1 MFNDDEF
8 EDNRLIRLKSRGFL
22 ALALLSGGMPFAA
35 GELLAP
41 ATGVEQNIVVLA
53 AMSLV
58 LVILTIIAATLWFSS
73 IGGKIKSFYGQLAL
87 RFGGLACLHA
97 VSQFFVFFYGYK
109 TQSAYP
115 NFVAVSVLVLIVG
128 LGTKKLLST
137 TK

>member
-22 ALALLSGGMPFAA
+22 ALALLSSGLPFAV
-35 GELLAP
+35 GGLL
-41 ATGVEQNIVVLA
+41 TSSKGIEQNIVVLA

-58 LVILTIIAATLWFSS
+58 LVILTIIATTLWFSS
-73 IGGKIKSFYGQLAL
+73 IGGKIKSLYGQLAL
-87 RFGGLACLHA
+87 RFGSLACLHA
-97 VSQFFVFFYGYK
+97 VSQFFVFYFGFK
-109 TQSAYP
+109 TQSVYP
-115 NFVAVSVLVLIVG
+115 NFVAASVLILIVG